1 MKPIVIEDNNG
12 LSFALVAEN
21 GYVNPIVHVCNL
33 GVIRVVGYTLHDHEK
48 VRAIKNAIESYPNRR
63 EELINL
69 ALDNQLNCVKL

>member
-21 GYVNPIVHVCNL
+21 GYVNPIVHVRNL

-48 VRAIKNAIESYPNRR
+48 TRAIKNAIESYPNRLD
-63 EELINL
+63 ELKRLAVTNNL
-69 ALDNQLNCVKL
+69 KVVL